1 MPPEFSQLTI
11 LYSSTAN
18 KNSAGTTT
26 TALYALFS
34 APTTLEASS
43 GQEDISLFWEIS
55 Y

>member
-11 LYSSTAN
+11 LYSCTTN
-18 KNSAGTTT
+18 KNSAGMTT

-34 APTTLEASS
+34 APTTLEACS
-43 GQEDISLFWEIS
+43 GQGDILLFWEIS